1 MPDARRIHAKRQ
13 TRRRESRQSH
23 FRARLALPAAMFT
36 AAAFI
41 AAVLVSPSGHAF
53 DMTNPGKDWTEAYRK
68 NNLVIFTK
76 DIGHAYEI
84 LAVSELEVAPE
95 VIFDVLRDFEHYPEF
110 MPYVQESRVLS
121 RINDL
126 DLITYARVAP
136 PFVSERDYSLHV
148 RMTRGSRLNGGVFK
162 LEWTAAPEA
171 RAEVAGVVRVKLNDG
186 SWIAEPMDG
195 GKHTRLSYRVLTN
208 PGGLIPSFAVN
219 WSHTVSIPEL
229 FEAVRKRAEQSP
241 VR

>member
-1 MPDARRIHAKRQ
+1 MSP
-13 TRRRESRQSH
+13 
-23 FRARLALPAAMFT
+23 
-36 AAAFI
+36 AAAFV
-41 AAVLVSPSGHAF
+41 AAAFVTIFLVTPSGHAL
-53 DMTNPGKDWTEAYRK
+53 DMTSPGKDWTEAYRK
-68 NNLVIFTK
+68 NDLVIFTK

-84 LAVSELEVAPE
+84 LAVSELEVAPGM
-95 VIFDVLRDFEHYPEF
+95 IFDVLRDFEHYPEF

-121 RINDL
+121 RINDF

-148 RMTRGSRLNGGVFK
+148 TMSRGSRLNGGVFK

-171 RAEVAGVVRVKLNDG
+171 QAEVTGVVRVKLNEG
-186 SWIAEPMDG
+186 AWIVEPMDG
-195 GKHTRLSYRVLTN
+195 GKRTRLTYRVRTN

-229 FEAVRKRAEQSP
+229 FEAVRKRAEQSH